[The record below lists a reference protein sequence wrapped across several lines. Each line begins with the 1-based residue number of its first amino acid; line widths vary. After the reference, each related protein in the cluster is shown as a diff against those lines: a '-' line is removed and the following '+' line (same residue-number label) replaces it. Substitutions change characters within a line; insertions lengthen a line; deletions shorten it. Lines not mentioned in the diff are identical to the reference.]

1 MALASAFRWLWPGR
15 TELQGSRT
23 EHWDT
28 REPETVD
35 VGSGYGVSVD
45 DGDSIEQIR
54 TLIPGGTT
62 LTQAT
67 AGDRPTVDLTTVP
80 GAILVSTINDDHMV
94 AAVTGQILTLAI
106 AFRDDGASATRHI
119 LARDASETTDKPA
132 FLLSI
137 IEE

>member
-1 MALASAFRWLWPGR
+1 MAFGSAFRWLWPGR
-15 TELQGSRT
+15 SALQGSRT

-28 REPETVD
+28 REPNTVD

-45 DGDSIEQIR
+45 DGDSIEEIR
-54 TLIPGGTT
+54 TLVPGGVP

-80 GAILVSTINDDHMV
+80 GAVLVATVNNDHMV
-94 AAVTGQILTLAI
+94 AAVTGDILTIAI
-106 AFRDDGASATRHI
+106 AFRDDGASTERH
-119 LARDASETTDKPA
+119 LLSRDTSETTDKPA
-132 FLLSI
+132 IEIAI